1 MCIINLLCYK
11 IQTPKHF
18 LYTMEKVHLIAIG
31 GSAMHNMALALN
43 EKGFIVSGS
52 DDEINEPSKSRLAKA
67 GILPAEIGWFP
78 EKITND
84 ITAVILGMHA
94 RADNPE
100 LIRAKELGLKIYS
113 YPEYIYEAT
122 KNKTRIVIGGSH
134 GKTTITA
141 MILHVMHFHKIET
154 DFLVGAQLAGFD
166 TMVNLTNTAKFAVIE
181 GDEYLASPI
190 DRRPKFHLYK
200 PNIAIISGIAWD
212 HINVFPT
219 FENYVE
225 QFTTFINLIEP
236 NGHLIYCA
244 EDKVLAE
251 TCKNAAN
258 NKITKTP
265 YSIPANEIINGN
277 TNLLVGNKK
286 IPLQI
291 FGNHNLMNLNGAR
304 LVCNTIGITDEQFYE
319 AIQSFKGAA
328 KRLELVFKNDNFNFY
343 KDFAHSPSKLKATT
357 DAVKKQFTNRYFVA
371 CMELHTFSSLN
382 EDFLKEYNGSMDLA
396 DEAIVYFNPHTI
408 AHKKLKEINEVQ
420 VHKAFNRKDLKVF
433 TKSSDVTDY
442 LKSKNWDNKVLLMM
456 SSGNFDGVDFNQLA
470 NELTNK

>member
-1 MCIINLLCYK
+1 
-11 IQTPKHF
+11 
-18 LYTMEKVHLIAIG
+18 MEKVHLIAIG
-31 GSAMHNMALALN
+31 GSAMHNMALALH
-43 EKGFIVSGS
+43 EKGFNVSGS

-67 GILPAEIGWFP
+67 GILPEEIGWFP
-78 EKITND
+78 EKITKD
-84 ITAVILGMHA
+84 INAVILGMHA

-100 LIRAKELGLKIYS
+100 LIRAKDLGLKIYS

-166 TMVNLTNTAKFAVIE
+166 TMVNLTNTSKYAVIE

-200 PNIAIISGIAWD
+200 PNIAILSGIAWD

-225 QFTTFINLIEP
+225 QFTKFINLIEP
-236 NGHLIYCA
+236 KGHLIYCA
-244 EDKVLAE
+244 EDKVLAT
-251 TCKNAAN
+251 TCEKADNSA
-258 NKITKTP
+258 ITKQP
-265 YSIPANEIINGN
+265 YSVPKNEIVNG
-277 TNLLVGNKK
+277 TTYLIVGDKK

-304 LVCNTIGITDEQFYE
+304 MVCNTIGLSDEQFYE

-328 KRLELVFKNDNFNFY
+328 KRLELVYRERDFNFY

-357 DAVKKQFTNRYFVA
+357 DAVKKQFTSRYIVA

-382 EDFLKEYNGSMDLA
+382 EEFLNEYNGSMDLA

-408 AHKKLKEINEVQ
+408 AHKKLKEITKEQ

-433 TKSSDVTDY
+433 TKSSDVTAH

-456 SSGNFDGVDFNQLA
+456 SSGNFDGVDFNSLA
-470 NELTNK
+470 KELSL

>member
-1 MCIINLLCYK
+1 
-11 IQTPKHF
+11 
-18 LYTMEKVHLIAIG
+18 MEKVHLIAIG
-31 GSAMHNMALALN
+31 GSAMHNMALALH
-43 EKGFIVSGS
+43 EKGFKVTGS

-67 GILPAEIGWFP
+67 GILPAQIGWFP

-141 MILHVMHFHKIET
+141 MILHVMHYHKIET

-166 TMVNLTNTAKFAVIE
+166 TMVNLTNSSKYAVIE

-200 PNIAIISGIAWD
+200 PNIAILSGIAWD

-219 FENYVE
+219 FEIYVE
-225 QFTTFINLIEP
+225 QFTKFINLIESK
-236 NGHLIYCA
+236 GTLIYCS
-244 EDKVLAE
+244 EDKVLDIC
-251 TCKNAAN
+251 CKNAE
-258 NKITKTP
+258 NKNITKAP
-265 YSIPANEIINGN
+265 YSIPKNEIKDG
-277 TNLLVGNKK
+277 TTYLLVDDQKF
-286 IPLQI
+286 PLQI

-304 LVCNTIGITDEQFYE
+304 MVCNTIGLSDKQFYE

-328 KRLELVFKNDNFNFY
+328 KRLELVYKESNFNFY

-357 DAVKKQFTNRYFVA
+357 DAVKKQFTNRYIVA

-382 EDFLKEYNGSMDLA
+382 EDFLNEYKGSMDLA

-408 AHKKLKEINEVQ
+408 AHKKLKEITIEQ
-420 VHKAFNRKDLKVF
+420 VHTAFNRKDLKVF
-433 TKSSDVTDY
+433 TKSADVINY
-442 LKSKNWDNKVLLMM
+442 LKAKEWNNKVLLMM
-456 SSGNFDGVDFNQLA
+456 SSGNFDGVDFTDLA
-470 NELTNK
+470 KKLKL